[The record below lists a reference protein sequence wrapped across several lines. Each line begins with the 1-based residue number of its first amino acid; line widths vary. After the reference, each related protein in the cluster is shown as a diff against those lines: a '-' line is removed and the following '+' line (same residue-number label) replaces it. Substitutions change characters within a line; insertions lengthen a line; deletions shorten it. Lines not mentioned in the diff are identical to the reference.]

1 MVSKSPPQDTVMKT
15 QALDVLPLTPLTVD
29 ERLRIKVIR
38 LKPLLA
44 ETSKNA
50 LMGISATLLIA
61 TLSWQDAQSQYGRI
75 VPWIWWLAYSLI
87 GLRHIQISR
96 AYKRS
101 AKSISDVLSSSRN
114 LLAPTIAAGCVWGSS
129 SWLMLPMYNSNTE
142 SILIIG
148 NAMVLMGV
156 AHGTGNDRRTALGFM
171 IPATA
176 IFVLGLWRFADQFHF
191 FVGIGF
197 IIFTSGLISF
207 ASVQAAAIETAVRLR
222 LESEQLLRERTRQQL
237 ETDLARKE
245 AELAK
250 RQAELANQ
258 SKTTFL
264 TAAGHDLRQPMHA
277 LAQYFGQLKRSNS
290 DPKLEGTIE
299 RIGKSLDSM
308 QDLLDSILEVSKLM
322 VGAVKPTWSRFDISL
337 LLDRL
342 ETQVRPVAE
351 QKGLS
356 LVVLPTLAVVQSDDV
371 LLERILRN
379 LTLNAIRYTECGQV
393 VVRAKLRGGK
403 LMIQVFDSGI
413 GIARTEREKIFEP
426 YYQITN
432 EARDRRKG
440 LGLGLAIVRQLSD
453 LLGIRV
459 QVRSKQGR
467 GSMFSLEM
475 ALSEFNTFVPPA
487 QHEPYVRDYAR
498 GAFVVLIDDNEESL
512 QGTELSLK
520 SFGCQVL
527 CARSGGHAIE
537 SLQCQELMP
546 QLVISDYRLE
556 GETGLEAVK
565 MVINHQQAR
574 FGDELDIAVLIVSGD
589 TAPIEMENVL
599 KAGHLMLHKPLG
611 YDALYQAVNTRLT
624 MLASQGS
631 SSM

>member
-1 MVSKSPPQDTVMKT
+1 M
-15 QALDVLPLTPLTVD
+15 LPFTPLTVD
-29 ERLRIKVIR
+29 ELLRIKVIR

-44 ETSKNA
+44 ESTKNA

-61 TLSWQDAQSQYGRI
+61 TLSWQSAQSQYGRI
-75 VPWIWWLAYSLI
+75 APWIWWLAYSLI
-87 GLRHIQISR
+87 GLRHIQVAR
-96 AYKRS
+96 AYEQS
-101 AKSISDVLSSSRN
+101 AKSIADVLSSSRS

-129 SWLMLPMYNSNTE
+129 SWLMLPVYNSNAE

-156 AHGTGNDRRTALGFM
+156 AIGKGNDRSSTLGFM

-176 IFVLGLWRFADQFHF
+176 IFVLGLWRLADQFHF
-191 FVGIGF
+191 FVGVGF
-197 IIFTSGLISF
+197 IIFTGGLISF
-207 ASVQAAAIETAVRLR
+207 ANVQAVAIETAVRLR
-222 LESEQLLRERTRQQL
+222 LETEKLLRERTTQQL
-237 ETDLARKE
+237 ETDRARKE
-245 AELAK
+245 AEQAK
-250 RQAELANQ
+250 GQAELANQ

-277 LAQYFGQLKRSNS
+277 LVQYFGQLKRSNS
-290 DPKLEGTIE
+290 DPRLEGTIE
-299 RIGKSLDSM
+299 RIGRALDSM

-322 VGAVKPTWSRFDISL
+322 MGSVKPSWSRFNVSL

-342 ETQVRPVAE
+342 EAQVRPVAE
-351 QKGLS
+351 EKGLS
-356 LVVLPTLAVVQSDDV
+356 LVMFPTLAVVQSDEI

-426 YYQITN
+426 YYQIAN

-440 LGLGLAIVRQLSD
+440 LGLGLAIVRHLSD
-453 LLGIRV
+453 LLGTRV
-459 QVRSKQGR
+459 WVRSKQGR
-467 GSMFSLEM
+467 GSMFGLEM
-475 ALSEFNTFVPPA
+475 AISGSNAFVPPP
-487 QHEPYVRDYAR
+487 QHGPQVRDYTR
-498 GAFVVLIDDNEESL
+498 GAFVMLIDDNEESL
-512 QGTELSLK
+512 QSTELSLK

-527 CARSGGHAIE
+527 SAHSGIHAVE
-537 SLQCQELMP
+537 RLQCQELMP
-546 QLVISDYRLE
+546 QLVIADYRLV

-565 MVINHQQAR
+565 MVIDKQHAR

-589 TAPIEMENVL
+589 TAPLEMENVL
-599 KAGHLMLHKPLG
+599 KAGHLMLHKPLK
-611 YDALYQAVNTRLT
+611 YDALYQAVNARLT

-631 SSM
+631 SSMWSGSRNESSVE